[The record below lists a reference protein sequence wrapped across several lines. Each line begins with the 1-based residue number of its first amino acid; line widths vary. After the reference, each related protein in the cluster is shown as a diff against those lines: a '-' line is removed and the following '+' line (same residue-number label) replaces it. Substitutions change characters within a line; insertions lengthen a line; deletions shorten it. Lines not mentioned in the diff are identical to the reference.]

1 MLGKIV
7 SLNSHSHASLS
18 QNRLI
23 LVIVLILSV
32 REKLLSNFD
41 SSREIRENEFWHSN
55 CQKKKE
61 GKKTK
66 ELKGEKRQLRADYA
80 CAQRK
85 KQEEKMAGS
94 DIVRGGRNKREV
106 ETLNA
111 LTIHHQ
117 LVKELTRT
125 ENCCPC
131 KISCQ
136 IVNFN

>member
-1 MLGKIV
+1 MLGKSLSQFAFPRQFISK
-7 SLNSHSHASLS
+7 SLNSRNRVDPLS
-18 QNRLI
+18 PRETPFELRQFTGNPRKR
-23 LVIVLILSV
+23 VLAFELP
-32 REKLLSNFD
+32 
-41 SSREIRENEFWHSN
+41 
-55 CQKKKE
+55 KKKE

-136 IVNFN
+136 IVNFK